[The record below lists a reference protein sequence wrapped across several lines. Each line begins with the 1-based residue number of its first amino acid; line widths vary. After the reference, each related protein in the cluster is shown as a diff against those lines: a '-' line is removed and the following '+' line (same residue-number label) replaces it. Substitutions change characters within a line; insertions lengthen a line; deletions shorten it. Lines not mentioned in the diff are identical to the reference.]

1 MINKQ
6 IHPTA
11 IQIITPVLRL
21 KLPEGVG
28 VGVGVGVGSG
38 GVGSGIGSSG
48 LMVGGGLADGA
59 NVS

>member
-28 VGVGVGVGSG
+28 VGVGGVGSG

-48 LMVGGGLADGA
+48 WIVGGGLADGA